1 MEKAKRVLVAL
12 KTAEQVRDL
21 INLACCVTAPD
32 SSLTIIHV
40 IELPPVTPLDV
51 EIPEVQATAEKILNA
66 AEEEARR
73 CGLKAHVEILRAR
86 SAADALL
93 DEMKEHG
100 FELAIIGHHHQPR
113 MVESLIGTT
122 SSSLAER
129 APCRVLMSIPPR
141 V

>member
-1 MEKAKRVLVAL
+1 MEKAKRVLVAI
-12 KTAEQVRDL
+12 KTAEQVDDL

-32 SSLTIIHV
+32 SSLSIIHV

-51 EIPEVQATAEKILNA
+51 EIPDMQASAEKILSA
-66 AEEEARR
+66 AEEASRQ
-73 CGLKAHVEILRAR
+73 CGLKARVEILRAR

-100 FELAIIGHHHQPR
+100 VELVIIGHHHRSR

-122 SSSLAER
+122 SSRFAER
-129 APCRVLMSIPPR
+129 ARCRVLISIPPR
-141 V
+141 A

>member
-1 MEKAKRVLVAL
+1 MEKAKRVLVAI
-12 KTAEQVRDL
+12 KTAEQVHDL

-32 SSLTIIHV
+32 SSLSIIHV
-40 IELPPVTPLDV
+40 IELPPVTPLDA
-51 EIPEVQATAEKILNA
+51 EIPEFQARAEKILNA

-73 CGLKAHVEILRAR
+73 CGLKARVEILRAR

-100 FELAIIGHHHQPR
+100 FELAIIGHHHRPR

-122 SSSLAER
+122 SSRLAER
-129 APCRVLMSIPPR
+129 APCRVLISIPPR